1 MLITPSRGG
10 DLISKVMDMIQNAGT
25 IGGRIGIWT
34 TSAAMFQEHPMGVG
48 VGQYKWHYLEAQ
60 REAFRTI
67 NEPWYAWQYTHWAH
81 NEYLQW
87 FCEAGWAGG
96 ILLLL
101 MHALWLWAVVRG
113 LWRSFR
119 SEEGG
124 VSPAAIWGCALVV
137 IVSFTALWTRPFH
150 RIENI
155 LWLALAFALTNREFL
170 TGRGW
175 RFNFSGL
182 FSRALGAV
190 AVCAAGAGL
199 VYLWSGIEGN
209 LLLRQA
215 LSTENAQ
222 LQRYYLE
229 EAEKHPIVRED
240 AQKNLGY
247 HYLQLGDQLH
257 DLETMGK
264 GFNLLWQH
272 FRREPHSED
281 MSKLLRW
288 AQRFQVEQVIRELA
302 SYLKPGT
309 YHLTR
314 QPGTDAQGNTV
325 SALVVVNGP
334 APAPQAP
341 ASN

>member
-1 MLITPSRGG
+1 
-10 DLISKVMDMIQNAGT
+10 
-25 IGGRIGIWT
+25 
-34 TSAAMFQEHPMGVG
+34 
-48 VGQYKWHYLEAQ
+48 
-60 REAFRTI
+60 
-67 NEPWYAWQYTHWAH
+67 
-81 NEYLQW
+81 
-87 FCEAGWAGG
+87 
-96 ILLLL
+96 
-101 MHALWLWAVVRG
+101 
-113 LWRSFR
+113 
-119 SEEGG
+119 
-124 VSPAAIWGCALVV
+124 
-137 IVSFTALWTRPFH
+137 
-150 RIENI
+150 
-155 LWLALAFALTNREFL
+155 
-170 TGRGW
+170 
-175 RFNFSGL
+175 
-182 FSRALGAV
+182 
-190 AVCAAGAGL
+190 
-199 VYLWSGIEGN
+199 
-209 LLLRQA
+209 
-215 LSTENAQ
+215 
-222 LQRYYLE
+222 
-229 EAEKHPIVRED
+229 EKHPIVRED